1 LQRLHPPTEP
11 DVADGARG
19 ATSSPRTHAPSPMPS
34 EAAADPTM
42 TAPSERKEELR
53 SFLFFTV
60 VMAPVIAVL
69 LVASYGFVIW
79 MYQLVAGPPGA

>member
-1 LQRLHPPTEP
+1 LQRVHPPPEP

-19 ATSSPRTHAPSPMPS
+19 ATSSPHTDAPMPA
-34 EAAADPTM
+34 EGAADSTL